1 MRQIFVCIAIVLCFS
16 ACRDKVICPAFQST
30 YILDDSVRSVYYSYL
45 WKLDEEERL
54 QYLAKRKTA
63 ITPPETDSLTTG
75 GPIIASASETDYFAY
90 VAQFKVPERELNKSK
105 FGVVKYEPYWL
116 KNYRQRTA
124 PMENILAPPPPPT
137 IIPEDTAKI
146 DVGEF
151 VASDFNDSLAV
162 DSMSIA
168 LDSGVVVDSTSV
180 AEEDTFDIPSFPP
193 IAKMAPE
200 KVKPEVRY
208 LYGYDPKDEQL
219 NAEQQYYNRYFRNQL
234 YVKVIKNPVPV
245 DTTAT
250 ADKGSFFKNLFS
262 KKEKVQADSLQTE
275 PPMLEEEPPVTEEEE
290 TEEDGF

>member
-1 MRQIFVCIAIVLCFS
+1 MRQIFVFIAIVLCFS

-54 QYLAKRKTA
+54 QYLAKRKAA
-63 ITPPETDSLTTG
+63 IAPPETDSLQTG
-75 GPIIASASETDYFAY
+75 GPIVASASETDYFAY
-90 VAQFKVPERELNKSK
+90 VAEFKVPERDLNKSK

-124 PMENILAPPPPPT
+124 PMENILSPPPPPT

-162 DSMSIA
+162 DSASVAIDAEIA
-168 LDSGVVVDSTSV
+168 VDSTSL
-180 AEEDTFDIPSFPP
+180 AEEDSFDIPSFPP

-219 NAEQQYYNRYFRNQL
+219 NVEQQYYNRYFGNQL
-234 YVKVIKNPVPV
+234 YVKVIKNPTPV
-245 DTTAT
+245 DTTSVEE
-250 ADKGSFFKNLFS
+250 KGSFFKNLFT
-262 KKEKVQADSLQTE
+262 KKEKVKADSLQTD
-275 PPMLEEEPPVTEEEE
+275 PTLVEEQPPVSEEEE